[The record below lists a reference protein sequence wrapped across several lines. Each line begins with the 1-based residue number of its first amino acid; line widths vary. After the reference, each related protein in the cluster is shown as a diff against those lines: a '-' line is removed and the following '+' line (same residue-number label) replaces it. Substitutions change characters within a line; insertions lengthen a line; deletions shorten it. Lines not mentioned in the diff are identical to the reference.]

1 MSKNLVTIL
10 LLTLITLSAW
20 IGFQIFR
27 IATSSTI
34 PESTQ
39 EQLEGLDPN
48 LDQNVLDDLKESL

>member
-10 LLTLITLSAW
+10 LLTLITVSAW

-27 IATSSTI
+27 TATSSTI
-34 PESTQ
+34 PEPTQ